1 MNKWVVLPVIILLAV
16 GTIANGIMEVQSN
29 NKLNDAVSQIAALEA
44 EVSNL
49 MEAAT
54 DQGESIIVLE
64 GAINNLTADFSGLE
78 EDISIIEEGISGLE
92 VPGYSVREVV
102 EELEPAVVMIEDGG
116 SGVIISSEGHVL
128 TVNHGVS
135 DVTLVNVILMGG
147 TEYTAS
153 VIARKEERDLAI
165 LKINSLQTD
174 FNTTVLGTSAD
185 VFVGQQAIVV
195 GYPEPYT
202 LMGPASF
209 SMGIISAVRVINDLW
224 WIPANDDLWWIQTDA
239 AANPGNSGGPFVHFR
254 GEVIGITTWMK
265 TGDGLSGLSFITPID
280 EAKTFIQNTI
290 GQ

>member
-1 MNKWVVLPVIILLAV
+1 MNKWVVIPVIILLAV

-29 NKLNDAVSQIAALEA
+29 NKLNDAVSQIAALEV

-49 MEAAT
+49 MGTIT
-54 DQGESIIVLE
+54 DHDESIIVLD
-64 GAINNLTADFSGLE
+64 GAIYDLKADVSGLE
-78 EDISIIEEGISGLE
+78 GDISIIEEGISGLE
-92 VPGYSVREVV
+92 IPDYSVREVV
-102 EELEPAVVMIEDGG
+102 AALEQAVVLIEDGG
-116 SGVIISSEGHVL
+116 SGVIISNEGHVL

-153 VIARKEERDLAI
+153 VIARKEDRDLAI
-165 LKINSLQTD
+165 LKINSPRTD
-174 FNTTVLGTSAD
+174 FTVAVLGISAD
-185 VFVGQQAIVV
+185 VFVGQQAMVV

-202 LMGPASF
+202 LTGPASF
-209 SMGIISAVRVINDLW
+209 SMGIISAVRIVNDLW
-224 WIPANDDLWWIQTDA
+224 WIPANDDLWWIQTDT
-239 AANPGNSGGPFVHFR
+239 AANPGNSGGPFVNLR

-265 TGDGLSGLSFITPID
+265 TGNGLTGLSFITPID